1 MQKSMVMVAASLVA
15 TFGLAMAPSLGGQV
29 AGAAAARTLS
39 TTVGT
44 DGPAPVH
51 ADGPF
56 GGLISTGYWQVQ
68 SDGEVFNYGDA
79 ANYGIWV
86 APVLKGPIVGAARA
100 PGGSGLWLV
109 GSDGGVITLGAAGYH
124 GSTGNLRLNQPV
136 VGMAATPDGGGYW
149 LVARDGG
156 VFSFGDAH
164 FYGSTGNIRLN
175 KPIVGMAAT
184 PDGKGYW
191 LVASDGG
198 IFAFGDARFFGST
211 GNIRLN
217 KPIVGMAPTPTG
229 NGYWMVAS
237 DGGIFSFG
245 GASFHGS
252 TGNLHLVAPI
262 TGMAAT
268 SSGGGYW
275 LTAADGGVFTF
286 GNAPFYGSTGGSA
299 SVSAPTVAIVGQAP
313 AGPPITAGTIFNGN
327 WRHHDMVFGISTDG
341 RVMIN
346 YLTQACDPGLAPM
359 VCDPVSPTGGSIL
372 GGGLGAQITSIS
384 GDTAHTRVTFDSFG
398 LSSGKSTTMVYDP
411 TKDIINYLGL
421 QFCGTQT
428 AIAAPQDNACGA

>member
-164 FYGSTGNIRLN
+164 FY
-175 KPIVGMAAT
+175 
-184 PDGKGYW
+184 
-191 LVASDGG
+191 
-198 IFAFGDARFFGST
+198 GST